1 MKALIAIPAYNEEKT
16 IQTVIRTI
24 PTKIQGI
31 HSYEILVVDDGSK
44 DATTPLA
51 RALGAT
57 VIKHR
62 RNKGVG
68 AAFISALEYARQK
81 NVDVLI
87 TIDADMQ
94 FNPQDIPIIV
104 APLILKQAD
113 FVTATRFHKRK
124 FTGGLPV
131 AKLLG
136 NRLLT
141 NIINRLFHTRFT
153 DTQSGFRAYS
163 KEVIFRLNNYNV
175 FTYTQETFIDIL
187 HQGFRIIE
195 VPLNILPKRSTG
207 RSRVVKNVLD
217 YGLRVLIILIRVCRD
232 IWPLQFFGWMGIF
245 SFSLGSFIALSLFI
259 RLLLLSRV
267 YPFYS
272 LVWVALTLV
281 ILGFLLMILALL
293 ADMFARIKMQNNE
306 ILYRLRKQQ
315 K

>member
-16 IQTVIRTI
+16 IQTVIRNI
-24 PTKIQGI
+24 PTKIIGI
-31 HSYEILVVDDGSK
+31 NSYEILVVDDGSK
-44 DATTPLA
+44 DNTAVLA
-51 RALGAT
+51 RAVGAT
-57 VIKHR
+57 VISNK

-68 AAFISALEYARQK
+68 AAFISALEYARKK

-94 FNPQDIPIIV
+94 FNPQDIPKIAEPIIS
-104 APLILKQAD
+104 KKSD

-124 FTGGLPV
+124 FTKGLLI
-131 AKLLG
+131 AKLFG
-136 NRLLT
+136 NKLLT
-141 NIINRLFHTRFT
+141 TLINTLFRTRFT

-163 KEVIFRLNNYNV
+163 KEVILRLNNYNT

-187 HQGFRIIE
+187 HQGFRIVE
-195 VPLNILPKRSTG
+195 VPLVILPKRHNG
-207 RSRVVKNVLD
+207 RSRVVKNTLD
-217 YGLRVLIILIRVCRD
+217 YGIRVLIILIRVCRD
-232 IWPLQFFGWMGIF
+232 IWPLQFFGWMGITSF
-245 SFSLGSFIALSLFI
+245 SFGTLIALVLFI

-272 LVWVALTLV
+272 LVWVALTLI
-281 ILGFLLMILALL
+281 ILGFLLIILALL

-306 ILYRLRKQQ
+306 ILYQLRKQ